1 MYKWFILTYL
11 TRVLWGLVNICKAF
25 MDMQHIKY
33 HETAPSYLTCMTWKR
48 MLVFLSISRFSF
60 LSTSHNTETFSCLAS
75 PIFSCWTGTAK
86 PELCSSQ
93 WFTLLEGGGGRG
105 SLCRRK
111 CVMLLRPWNEQKVAL
126 QKKMNTHLSKRW
138 ISEHNCKLGVASL
151 ASA

>member
-93 WFTLLEGGGGRG
+93 WFTLLEGGGEGEACAEESVWCCLGLEMSRKLPYKRKWIQTFQKDG
-105 SLCRRK
+105 FLSITVSLEW
-111 CVMLLRPWNEQKVAL
+111 LP
-126 QKKMNTHLSKRW
+126 
-138 ISEHNCKLGVASL
+138 
-151 ASA
+151 